1 MSIYDDLDDFRVIW
15 RDYSNELRLT
25 PVVFNKYVNII
36 IMIRNRN
43 IDLQKHKRLL
53 LELIDEL
60 WPLCEQHEF
69 ECCTRIKRHLK
80 YVL

>member
-1 MSIYDDLDDFRVIW
+1 MSIYDDLDDFRIIW
-15 RDYSNELRLT
+15 RDYYNELRLT
-25 PVVFNKYVNII
+25 PVVFNKYVTII

-53 LELIDEL
+53 LEIIDEL
-60 WPLCEQHEF
+60 WPLCETEEF
-69 ECCTRIKRHLK
+69 ECCTRIKRYLK

>member
-43 IDLQKHKRLL
+43 IDLQKHKRLF

-60 WPLCEQHEF
+60 WPLCERDEM
-69 ECCTRIKRHLK
+69 ECCSRIKRHLK

>member
-1 MSIYDDLDDFRVIW
+1 MSIYDDLDDFRIIW
-15 RDYSNELRLT
+15 RDYNYELRLT
-25 PVVFNKYVNII
+25 PVVFNKYVTII

-53 LELIDEL
+53 LEIIDEL
-60 WPLCEQHEF
+60 WPLCEQEEF
-69 ECCTRIKRHLK
+69 ECCTRIKRYLK